1 MAKEAQNEKETIA
14 HEKEGAKTEVKAS
27 ENQTETQEEL
37 TEKEQ
42 NLSEVEVLEQKLQE
56 QKEKYLRL
64 FADFDNFK
72 KRNAKERLELLNTA
86 GKDII
91 LSIIPTIDDFER
103 AIQAAEN
110 AKDITSVKEGMLLI
124 KNKMMSQLQQRG
136 LKEMESVGEPFDA
149 SKHEAITE
157 IPAPSEEMKG
167 KVVDQIEK
175 GYTLNDK
182 IIRYAKVVVGK

>member
-1 MAKEAQNEKETIA
+1 MAENEQEQKETVTKENESVNTEETTQTEQEQSQKSDAKEE
-14 HEKEGAKTEVKAS
+14 S
-27 ENQTETQEEL
+27 
-37 TEKEQ
+37 
-42 NLSEVEVLEQKLQE
+42 LSEVEILEQKLQE

-72 KRNAKERLELLNTA
+72 KRSAKERLELLGTA

-110 AKDITSVKEGMLLI
+110 AKDVESVKEGMVLI
-124 KNKMMSQLQQRG
+124 KNKMLSQLQQRG
-136 LKEMESVGEPFDA
+136 LKAMESVGEPFDA

-167 KVVDQIEK
+167 KVVDQVEK
-175 GYTLNDK
+175 GYMLNDK